1 VTTTTVVGASPR
13 KVAQQ
18 QKAARRHHPTA
29 RTGRTSRVAPPTV
42 APAVFYLLA
51 VAIGLLV
58 MLGLV
63 MVLSASSVTAIR
75 GGRSGF
81 TFFGSQVVWAVLGAG
96 ALVATYRVPLR
107 LVRAGSGALL
117 VLALGLNVLAL
128 VPGFGT
134 EVKGARAWLS
144 IGPFGFQPSE
154 LLKLALLLHVAN
166 LLARR
171 AEEMHDT
178 RRTLFPVLALLGVSG
193 GLLMVQNDLGS
204 AVVLSG
210 IALGL
215 LFIAGAPLVPL
226 TLSVGALGILGAAFV
241 TSTPYRRSRWLAFLD
256 LAAHK
261 GDSGYQVWQS
271 LIGIASGGVPGVGL
285 GESRAKWGYL
295 PESHTDFIFAIVAE
309 ELGLVGAT
317 AVLGLYA
324 VVLCCGVMVA
334 LRCKDRFLQLVAAGI
349 TTWIA
354 LQALIN
360 IGGVIGVL
368 PLTGLTLP
376 YMSYGRSSLLVML
389 MAAGFLLR
397 VARRPA

>member
-1 VTTTTVVGASPR
+1 VTASTTVIGASPR
-13 KVAQQ
+13 KVA
-18 QKAARRHHPTA
+18 KERRAAQRRHPTT
-29 RTGRTSRVAPPTV
+29 RTASRSHRAPAV
-42 APAVFYLLA
+42 APAVFYALA

-81 TFFGSQVVWAVLGAG
+81 AFFGSQVIWAVLGAG

-107 LVRAGSGALL
+107 LVRAASGPLL

-154 LLKLALLLHVAN
+154 LLKLALLLHIAS

-171 AEEMHDT
+171 EAEMHDT
-178 RRTLFPVLALLGVSG
+178 RRTLFPVLALLGLAG
-193 GLLMVQNDLGS
+193 GILMVQNDLGS
-204 AVVLSG
+204 AVVLAG

-226 TLSVGALGILGAAFV
+226 VLSVGTLGVLGAAFV

-309 ELGLVGAT
+309 ELGLIGAT

-334 LRCKDRFLQLVAAGI
+334 LRCKDRFLQLLAGGI

-389 MAAGFLLR
+389 MAAGLLLR
-397 VARRPA
+397 VARRPC

>member
-1 VTTTTVVGASPR
+1 MTSTTTVLGKSARRLASDHR
-13 KVAQQ
+13 
-18 QKAARRHHPTA
+18 AARQRHPTA
-29 RTGRTSRVAPPTV
+29 RTHRVHAPPV
-42 APAVFYLLA
+42 APATFYALA
-51 VAIGLLV
+51 VAIALLV

-81 TFFGSQVVWAVLGAG
+81 AFFGSQVVWAALGAA
-96 ALVATYRVPLR
+96 ALMITYRVPIRLLR
-107 LVRAGSGALL
+107 ALTGPFL
-117 VLALGLNVLAL
+117 LLALGLNVLTL
-128 VPGFGT
+128 VPGFGA

-144 IGPFGFQPSE
+144 VGPFGFQPSE

-171 AEEMHDT
+171 SAEMHDT
-178 RRTLFPVLALLGVSG
+178 RRTLYPVLALLGAG
-193 GLLMVQNDLGS
+193 CGLLLVQNDLGS
-204 AVVLSG
+204 AVVLAA
-210 IALGL
+210 IAIGL

-226 TLSVGALGILGAAFV
+226 SLSVGALGVLGVGFV

-261 GDSGYQVWQS
+261 ENSGYQVWQS

-309 ELGLVGAT
+309 ELGLMGAA

-324 VVLCCGVMVA
+324 VVLCCGVIVA
-334 LRCKDRFLQLVAAGI
+334 LRCKDRFLQLVAGGV

-354 LQALIN
+354 VQALIN

-389 MAAGFLLR
+389 MAAGLLLR
-397 VARRPA
+397 VARKPA

>member
-1 VTTTTVVGASPR
+1 MTSSTTLLGPSRRRVASR
-13 KVAQQ
+13 LRS
-18 QKAARRHHPTA
+18 ARRRHPSARTARRGAPTA
-29 RTGRTSRVAPPTV
+29 APP
-42 APAVFYLLA
+42 VFYALA

-58 MLGLV
+58 MVGLV

-75 GGRSGF
+75 GGHSGF
-81 TFFGSQVVWAVLGAG
+81 TFFGSQVVWALLGAG
-96 ALVATYRVPLR
+96 ALVATYRVPIRVLR
-107 LVRAGSGALL
+107 SLTGPLL
-117 VLALGLNVLAL
+117 VVSLGLNVLTL
-128 VPGFGT
+128 LPSFGA

-144 IGPFGFQPSE
+144 VGPFGFQPSE

-171 AEEMHDT
+171 RDEMHDT
-178 RRTLFPVLALLGVSG
+178 RRTLHPVLALLGVSCT
-193 GLLMVQNDLGS
+193 LLLVQSDLGS
-204 AVVLSG
+204 AVVLAG
-210 IALGL
+210 IAIGL

-226 TLSVGALGILGAAFV
+226 TLSVGALGVLGASFV
-241 TSTPYRRSRWLAFLD
+241 MSTPYRRSRWLAFLD

-261 GDSGYQVWQS
+261 EDSGYQVWQS

-295 PESHTDFIFAIVAE
+295 PESHTDFIFAIVSE
-309 ELGLVGAT
+309 ELGLIGAS

-324 VVLCCGVMVA
+324 AILCCGVIVS
-334 LRCKDRFLQLVAAGI
+334 LRCQDRFLQLVAGGI

-354 LQALIN
+354 LQAMIN

-389 MAAGFLLR
+389 VAAGLLLR